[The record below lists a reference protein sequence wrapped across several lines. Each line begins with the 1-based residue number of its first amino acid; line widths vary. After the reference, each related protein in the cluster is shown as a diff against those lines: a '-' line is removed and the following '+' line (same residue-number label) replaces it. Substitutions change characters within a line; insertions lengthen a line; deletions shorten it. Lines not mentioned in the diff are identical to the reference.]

1 MRTTPRALKPFIGA
15 ALCAVAVAASAQ
27 ATPPAFDA
35 ELAKSVG
42 ADEHGMRSYV
52 FVLLKTGPK
61 RMPDGPERDA
71 MFKGHFANI
80 TRLAGEG
87 KLALA
92 GPYDGVDGWRGMF
105 VFAVKDIE
113 EAKALVATDPV
124 IANQE
129 MVAEFHKYYGSA
141 ALMLVNANHAK
152 VQAKPF

>member
-1 MRTTPRALKPFIGA
+1 MRTTPRALKLFIGA
-15 ALCAVAVAASAQ
+15 ALCALAVAASAQ

-35 ELAKSVG
+35 ELARSVG
-42 ADEHGMRSYV
+42 ADEHGMRAYV

-61 RMPDGPERDA
+61 TMPAGPERDA

-87 KLALA
+87 KLVLA

-129 MVAEFHKYYGSA
+129 MVAEFHRYYGSA
-141 ALMLVNANHAK
+141 ALMLVNANHQK

>member
-1 MRTTPRALKPFIGA
+1 MPLFRPVLAA
-15 ALCAVAVAASAQ
+15 ALMAALSLPAATASAQ
-27 ATPPAFDA
+27 TAFDA

-61 RMPDGPERDA
+61 TMPPGPERDA
-71 MFKGHFANI
+71 MFQVHFANI
-80 TRLAGEG
+80 KRLADAG

-105 VFAVKDIE
+105 VFAVKDID
-113 EAKALVATDPV
+113 EARALVASDPV

-141 ALMLVNANHAK
+141 ALMLVNANHQK